1 MLATGRGGG
10 WNNFSG
16 LSSPIINWYNA
27 YHRSGTVSTGFGT
40 LVTKAEWSEDLSRVS
55 LTLEFDKDLAGK
67 EVAIIACL
75 ADGPRELKLKA
86 TKKPLTI
93 SVN

>member
-1 MLATGRGGG
+1 MKKLLVIAALLTAAN
-10 WNNFSG
+10 WAEDKSG
-16 LSSPIINWYNA
+16 
-27 YHRSGTVSTGFGT
+27 
-40 LVTKAEWSEDLSRVS
+40 VT